1 MHMGPEDMKKYPDCT
16 KLLQHLKITPK
27 ILNAFLESCK
37 ADALNGASP
46 ARVEHVARTALLWG
60 GAPLVDV
67 HAGDLN
73 VPVLGNVGPA
83 CGFTNTFGKGDPFI
97 IVTHIWFDAYENCG
111 EADRLKNAARL
122 TRTLLHEMV
131 HWVRD
136 KVKADDDITI
146 GGFKGTPEEAG
157 HFFEMKAYGSRNICN
172 EAEIKDAI
180 ASMRPPI

>member
-1 MHMGPEDMKKYPDCT
+1 MGPEDIKKYPDGA
-16 KLLQHLKITPK
+16 KLLQHLVITPK
-27 ILNAFLESCK
+27 VLNAFLEACK
-37 ADALNGASP
+37 ADALNGADP
-46 ARVEHVARTALLWG
+46 ARVEHIARTALHWG
-60 GAPLVDV
+60 GDPLVDV
-67 HAGDLN
+67 HAGELK
-73 VPVLGNVGPA
+73 VPALGTVGPA

-111 EADRLKNAARL
+111 EQDRAKNAARL

-136 KVKADDDITI
+136 KVRADDDVTI

-157 HFFEMKAYGSRNICN
+157 HFFEMKAYGSRNVCN

-180 ASMRPPI
+180 ASMRPPV